1 MARTDPHAGSTE
13 KVVDIHRVQM
23 ACAGCSLRQLCLP
36 MTISETDMQQL
47 EDIIRRA
54 RPHHRG
60 RHVFRLG
67 DRFRSVYAIRSG
79 SVKTYTMTLDGS
91 EQITGFHLPGEL
103 IGLDAVSTG
112 RHPCAAKTLETT
124 TVCELPFTKL
134 EDLCARIPS
143 LQHQLLRLMSKEIL
157 ADSELLT
164 LLGKKAAD
172 QRLAA
177 LLFSL
182 SVRYKQRGFS
192 AREFHLSMSRNDI
205 ADYLGLA
212 VETVSRLFTRFHNEQ
227 LIEVQTKRI
236 RITDPDR
243 LRELA
248 GVPDTGGPTRSAGIN
263 RFS

>member
-1 MARTDPHAGSTE
+1 MGRANSNASTNGNT
-13 KVVDIHRVQM
+13 VDIKRVQV
-23 ACAGCSLRQLCLP
+23 ACADCTIRQLCLP
-36 MTISETDMQQL
+36 MGINEADMQRL
-47 EDIIRRA
+47 ESIVQRA

-60 RHVFRLG
+60 RHIFRLG
-67 DRFRSVYAIRSG
+67 DRFKSIYAIRSG
-79 SVKTYTMTLDGS
+79 SVKTYTMTLDGA

-112 RHPCAAKTLETT
+112 RHPCGAKALETT
-124 TVCELPFTKL
+124 TVCEMPFGQL
-134 EDLCARIPS
+134 EELCAEIPG

-182 SVRYKQRGFS
+182 SMRYKQRGFS
-192 AREFHLSMSRNDI
+192 AKEFNLSMSRNDI

-212 VETVSRLFTRFHNEQ
+212 VETVSRLFTRFHQEQ

-236 RITDPDR
+236 RILDPDR
-243 LRELA
+243 LQDLA
-248 GVPDTGGPTRSAGIN
+248 GAVTPVGTRAC
-263 RFS
+263 